1 MPASQN
7 QSQSISKSVGM
18 QRSHPHY
25 RINSRLYHIQG
36 GDHIFGFDGDGRNRK
51 IGRTVFAVGQEGV
64 PVLEEA
70 HGPSIF
76 LPGEQGTPVLP
87 VTTAEEADETICIHG
102 TRFDHRGEKNIATH
116 AAAVYER
123 TGDGSKLR

>member
-51 IGRTVFAVGQEGV
+51 IGCTVFADAQEGI

-76 LPGEQGTPVLP
+76 LPVKQATPVLP
-87 VTTAEEADETICIHG
+87 VTTADDADEPISIHG
-102 TRFDHRGEKNIATH
+102 TR
-116 AAAVYER
+116 
-123 TGDGSKLR
+123 